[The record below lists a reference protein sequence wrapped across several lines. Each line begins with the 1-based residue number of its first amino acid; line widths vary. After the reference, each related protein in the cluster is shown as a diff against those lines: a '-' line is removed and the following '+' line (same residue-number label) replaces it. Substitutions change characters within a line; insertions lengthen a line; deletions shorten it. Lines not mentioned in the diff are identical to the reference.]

1 MIGPIEHAS
10 TPGRE
15 STTLLP
21 KHWPRMSRPLS
32 CWRCSS
38 TPMTRGR
45 LLGKYGL
52 GGDDGRPPRLGSST
66 RSNGDHMAAYRNSPT
81 PRRAKNDLVLGV
93 GSHAYVNWSPPVG
106 EPRRP
111 VPMIDAAGTPVD
123 NDLAD
128 GQEVEIVSW
137 RPRSRDGLSY

>member
-1 MIGPIEHAS
+1 
-10 TPGRE
+10 
-15 STTLLP
+15 
-21 KHWPRMSRPLS
+21 
-32 CWRCSS
+32 
-38 TPMTRGR
+38 
-45 LLGKYGL
+45 
-52 GGDDGRPPRLGSST
+52 
-66 RSNGDHMAAYRNSPT
+66 MAAYRNSPT

-137 RPRSRDGLSY
+137 RPRSRDGLSYQIRRLSDGSEWWITATFLRRGAVTTLPDQP